1 MVLSNA
7 VWLLTGKHLHSK
19 ITGWAEGTRVGR
31 GFSEWLKL
39 RFKQLMGCLL
49 KLDDVGGQTARLLRP
64 QVQHSSKPSC
74 FSRAITA
81 KLNTGAFYSQL
92 AAKGI
97 SNFKNLAIL
106 SRLSRIGC
114 SGFLFPP
121 DKGGGNVLSLDSPFQ
136 ITDSKA
142 RKTLEFGFA
151 RVINVKL
158 GANRPGSELTGLV
171 ALRRSI

>member
-1 MVLSNA
+1 MD
-7 VWLLTGKHLHSK
+7 G
-19 ITGWAEGTRVGR
+19 
-31 GFSEWLKL
+31 
-39 RFKQLMGCLL
+39 
-49 KLDDVGGQTARLLRP
+49 VGGQTACPLRP
-64 QVQHSSKPSC
+64 QVQHSSGPSC

-92 AAKGI
+92 ATKGI

-106 SRLSRIGC
+106 SRLSRRGC

-121 DKGGGNVLSLDSPFQ
+121 DKGGENGLSLDSPLQ
-136 ITDSKA
+136 ITDLKA
-142 RKTLEFGFA
+142 CKTLEFGFA

-158 GANRPGSELTGLV
+158 GPNRPGSKLTGLV